1 MTKAIDTKIY
11 VAYTKHMTR
20 AKPYTYR
27 KGYELIDQA
36 LVKYYYFK
44 TREQIATDLNEY
56 DHRVQWRIQTLLKL
70 GVLPMT
76 KRDFKK
82 LARKVLVNA

>member
-36 LVKYYYFK
+36 LVKDYYIK

-82 LARKVLVNA
+82 LVRKVLVNA

>member
-1 MTKAIDTKIY
+1 MPKTINTKIY
-11 VAYTKHMTR
+11 AAYTKHMTR

-27 KGYELIDQA
+27 KGYEVIDQV
-36 LVKYYYFK
+36 LISDYYLK
-44 TREQIATDLNEY
+44 TREQIAEELNEL

-76 KRDFKK
+76 KREFKK
-82 LARKVLVNA
+82 LARKALANA

>member
-1 MTKAIDTKIY
+1 MPKTLNENIY
-11 VAYTKHMTR
+11 APYTGHMKR
-20 AKPYTYR
+20 AQNFTYR
-27 KGYELIDQA
+27 KGYEVIDQA
-36 LVKYYYFK
+36 LIKDYYAK
-44 TREQIATDLNEY
+44 SREEIAAELNEY

-82 LARKVLVNA
+82 LARKVLANA